1 MDHAADGGE
10 IQVGGEY
17 FVHFFAPT
25 SLTPMR
31 KFVTFVLDVSGSMTK
46 GHKLY
51 EVKDA
56 MRKILRDMT
65 PDDYFSVIAFA
76 DGVTV
81 WETKEKENV
90 RFAAAATSAN
100 VDSAINF
107 VNKLRANGATN
118 VYDALERAL
127 KDVYEAR
134 NQGQPESKEQTT
146 ETVPDLIFFLT
157 DGRPTTGKF
166 IKETEV
172 LHELSRVRLTWIYLV
187 CCANVF
193 DSFYLTFQSSLTCVN
208 L

>member
-1 MDHAADGGE
+1 
-10 IQVGGEY
+10 
-17 FVHFFAPT
+17 
-25 SLTPMR
+25 MR

-81 WETKEKENV
+81 WETKDKEKDNAQFV
-90 RFAAAATSAN
+90 AAAATSAN

-166 IKETEV
+166 IKENEV